1 MVNFQSLVMALIL
14 FVLVLSAAAISQQ
27 EDKSDE
33 SMMARAQH
41 KVTVERKAGSS
52 EYFSVRR
59 RFRKFSSLVR
69 LVQKK
74 YGPKLGM
81 KAGATKARSL
91 LSRSWEKLQE
101 LHRDYRQ
108 AAAGRLQRKASEARL
123 QAAALPSDQHG
134 RKVSM
139 QEAVF
144 LFTALNRPVQ
154 PKAVRFPL
162 SEQEFVSLL
171 ASREAMVETA
181 QDQVRK
187 GKLASDAMRK
197 NLMKEAEANQEETR
211 SILHQHCK
219 RGKSLHATSVG
230 MALAQFELLE
240 DEIQQKAMKRAQ
252 DNVDSMPPGGLQNL
266 IEAMAER
273 VKNETQALSHSA
285 TDRSEWFQR
294 NYSPAR
300 LSHHPVV

>member
-1 MVNFQSLVMALIL
+1 MALIL

-123 QAAALPSDQHG
+123 QVVPWLRG
-134 RKVSM
+134 RCSGTDNQAGCSV
-139 QEAVF
+139 
-144 LFTALNRPVQ
+144 
-154 PKAVRFPL
+154 AVRPARKESEHAGSGVPVHGSQPACAAQSSEVSFERARVCFPL
-162 SEQEFVSLL
+162 GVSGGDGGDS
-171 ASREAMVETA
+171 AGSGE
-181 QDQVRK
+181 K
-187 GKLASDAMRK
+187 GQAGERCD
-197 NLMKEAEANQEETR
+197 EEEPHEGGR
-211 SILHQHCK
+211 SQ
-219 RGKSLHATSVG
+219 
-230 MALAQFELLE
+230 
-240 DEIQQKAMKRAQ
+240 
-252 DNVDSMPPGGLQNL
+252 PGGDQKYPTPALQAR
-266 IEAMAER
+266 E
-273 VKNETQALSHSA
+273 KSA
-285 TDRSEWFQR
+285 CDKRRYGVS
-294 NYSPAR
+294 S
-300 LSHHPVV
+300 V